1 MAADNSETR
10 TGRRRP
16 AAGDVCP
23 VIFKCLKMDG
33 QASVF
38 RQDRKSA
45 TVSKPRTGSSL
56 VVRTHLSR
64 SQEVGGVTREEL
76 VATERNESSEDELGR
91 LDIDL
96 DRKSR
101 QHNLTSSNVRAIL
114 HEVITHEHVVAMMK
128 TAIRETQDLPMFEP
142 KMTRSRLKQVV
153 QEGQPLNAVAAGV
166 CSVL

>member
-1 MAADNSETR
+1 MFQR
-10 TGRRRP
+10 TGRRRL
-16 AAGDVCP
+16 AAGNVCP
-23 VIFKCLKMDG
+23 VLLKCLKMDG

-45 TVSKPRTGSSL
+45 TVVSKPRTGSSL
-56 VVRTHLSR
+56 VARTHLSR
-64 SQEVGGVTREEL
+64 SQEVGRVTREEV

-114 HEVITHEHVVAMMK
+114 HVSDTHKH
-128 TAIRETQDLPMFEP
+128 TQIHTHI
-142 KMTRSRLKQVV
+142 KHTHIYK
-153 QEGQPLNAVAAGV
+153 NAHDES
-166 CSVL
+166 CT